1 MKTLSA
7 TEARQNIGNWLSR
20 ALKGED
26 IGVVYK
32 GKIVALRPV
41 EVYGENYAMMEYGV
55 TEQELKRFD
64 KKMSKQLKDEKST
77 KWNGTAKGLRG

>member
-26 IGVVYK
+26 IGIVYE

-41 EVYGENYAMMEYGV
+41 EVYSEDYAMMEYGV
-55 TEQELKRFD
+55 TAQELKRFD
-64 KKMSKQLKDEKST
+64 KKMLKQLKVEKST

>member
-26 IGVVYK
+26 IGIVYE

-41 EVYGENYAMMEYGV
+41 EVYSEDYAMMEYGV
-55 TEQELKRFD
+55 TAQELKRFD
-64 KKMSKQLKDEKST
+64 KKMLEQLKDEKST
-77 KWNGTAKGLRG
+77 KWDGTAKGLRG